1 MKTDTDTT
9 GVDATSID
17 ADYHGQDD
25 IEVEKS
31 SFNAAIN
38 LAEGRGG
45 ETQRGLKS
53 RHIQFLYV
61 WFPTS
66 PPS

>member
-1 MKTDTDTT
+1 MKTDADTT
-9 GVDATSID
+9 GVDASSID
-17 ADYHGQDD
+17 AGYPGEDN

-53 RHIQFLYV
+53 RHIQFLYAS
-61 WFPTS
+61 S
-66 PPS
+66 PALPP